1 MDLVEKVAREIC
13 QSGKFECGQ
22 GRCAALCMDSLGDI
36 RKSPHGCSHA
46 LKLHGPLAR
55 AALRIALEEAAK
67 VAEYVAQSSDAKFD
81 GVVDKA
87 RGGSKNLELA
97 GATAIGMGHTARN
110 IATTIRSLLP
120 EEPTR

>member
-1 MDLVEKVAREIC
+1 MNDLVEKVAQGIC

-67 VAEYVAQSSDAKFD
+67 VAEGYPWCGSHVA
-81 GVVDKA
+81 A
-87 RGGSKNLELA
+87 R
-97 GATAIGMGHTARN
+97 
-110 IATTIRSLLP
+110 IRSLLP
-120 EEPTR
+120 EGPTR